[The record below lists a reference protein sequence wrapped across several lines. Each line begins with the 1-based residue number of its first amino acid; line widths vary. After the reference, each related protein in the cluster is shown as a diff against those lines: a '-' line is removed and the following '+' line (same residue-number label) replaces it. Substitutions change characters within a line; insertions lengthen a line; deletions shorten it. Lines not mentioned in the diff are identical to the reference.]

1 MNTILFKV
9 GGVPVSL
16 LELAVGFAALTL
28 LAVLVLARSIA
39 KTNSARL
46 EEMAAERE
54 RQHELDDK
62 MADLGRMNAELS
74 GRLQSM
80 TEVLSNRQS
89 ELARTLGERLDHV
102 GHRVGQGLEA
112 TAKSTSDNLAKLG
125 ERLAVIDA
133 AQAKISGLTQE
144 VVSLK
149 DILSNKQSRG
159 AFGQGR
165 MEAIIRDGL
174 PMGAYEFQYTLS
186 NGKRPDCVLRLPG
199 DPRVMVVDAKFPL
212 EAFTALRDAAADDA
226 RQFAMGRV
234 RNDLGKHVKDIAERY
249 LLPGETQ
256 DMALLFVP
264 SESIYADLM
273 EHFDDVVQRA
283 HRLRVVIVSPSLL
296 MMAVQV
302 TQALVRDAKM
312 REQADVIQREVS
324 ALMQDVRRLGDRVS
338 RLDQHFR
345 QTQKDVE
352 EITTSTGKI
361 LKRGERI
368 EQVEVGAVAND
379 SAAAPLLSIAE

>member
-1 MNTILFKV
+1 MNTILFKL
-9 GGVPVSL
+9 GGIPVSL

-46 EEMAAERE
+46 EELAAERE

-62 MADLGRMNAELS
+62 MADLSRMNAELS

-112 TAKSTSDNLAKLG
+112 SAKSTSDNLAKLG

-174 PMGAYEFQYTLS
+174 PIGAYEFQYTLS
-186 NGKRPDCVLRLPG
+186 NGKRPDCVLHLPG

-212 EAFTALRDAAADDA
+212 EAFTALRDAAAEDA

-324 ALMQDVRRLGDRVS
+324 VLMQDVRRLGERVG

-379 SAAAPLLSIAE
+379 STAAPLLSIAE